1 MNYINTEKE
10 IEISIKNS
18 INKNIDELLKEIKK
32 KMPNVLKQI
41 QNEIYSV
48 YRTVVENNVVDV
60 FLEVYGEGVD
70 LESLRSS
77 LIYSSLNNFHP
88 DFSYNKNL
96 LKFNPD
102 ILSNM
107 GKFNKNSKYFQQR
120 PKDPDYYVNSM
131 WDLYNSNESVS
142 IFDEHYENEDEEMD
156 ELLDSYGYDLINFDQ
171 FSLANQKI
179 DLVTIFGVDDVYQR
193 AKNVALE
200 NFNKEYNLHIKP
212 QIYKKYG
219 IKLR

>member
-48 YRTVVENNVVDV
+48 YRTVVENNVVNV

-77 LIYSSLNNFHP
+77 LIYSGLNNFHP

-96 LKFNPD
+96 LKFNSD

-107 GKFNKNSKYFQQR
+107 SKFNKNLRYFQQR

-142 IFDEHYENEDEEMD
+142 IFDEHYENENEEMD

-171 FSLANQKI
+171 FSLANQKL